1 MNRAVFD
8 TSAILPCMTPHRCS
22 APAIVALGHYQ
33 PVLLTFVQAEF
44 ANALRNLVRAKV
56 LDAGQAHQTLSI
68 LMTRFGFE
76 NLDPFVPVALELAL
90 AFDHPAYD
98 CLYVAAAQTLDLPLI
113 TSDKRLARKFSSLAA
128 LSIVNLYEMP
138 ETLP

>member
-1 MNRAVFD
+1 VSRAVFD
-8 TSAILPCMTPHRCS
+8 TSAILPCMTPHPCS
-22 APAIVALGHYQ
+22 APALLALEHYQ

-44 ANALRNLVRAKV
+44 ANALRNLVKAKV
-56 LDAGQAHQTLSI
+56 IEAGRAQQTLSI
-68 LMTRFGFE
+68 LMRRFGFE
-76 NLDPFVPVALELAL
+76 DFHPFVPAALELAL

-98 CLYVAAAQTLDLPLI
+98 CLYVAAAQALGLPLI